1 MNFKSLILI
10 LFLLILV
17 LLLLQNS
24 ATIPIIILGSA
35 PINIPLS
42 IILFSAF
49 LGGILSTLIIKFL
62 INLST
67 PKTNNYSKRNYNIPN
82 EPPPSTDSQY
92 SRKIEEKYHPNYQP
106 RYQDEPIYPPEP
118 EIEPNKSPKVDL
130 NPFEYNQPLG
140 EFYENNEPI
149 QKPAKNFTQED
160 NLSKKEDDFDDFIE
174 EKVEQE
180 KTIDIPPEKLID
192 QEEKTIDIP
201 PEKEIIELEES
212 EQEIKPKT
220 RQAAPYSYQPRER
233 TEIIPKSAK
242 IPPRQQPNPRPSQ
255 GGIYDA
261 TYRVI
266 TPAYDVDEDLDNFDN
281 EDEDWDF

>member
-24 ATIPIIILGSA
+24 QAISIIIMGSA

-42 IILFSAF
+42 IIIFTAF
-49 LGGILSTLIIKFL
+49 IGGIFSTLIIKFF
-62 INLST
+62 INLSV
-67 PKTNNYSKRNYNIPN
+67 PKTNNYSGKNYNIPN
-82 EPPPSTDSQY
+82 QPPPPRDSEY

-106 RYQDEPIYPPEP
+106 KYQDEPIYPAES
-118 EIEPNKSPKVDL
+118 EIDSNKSTKVDL
-130 NPFEYNQPLG
+130 EPLEYNQPLIDF
-140 EFYENNEPI
+140 EENNQPI
-149 QKPAKNFTQED
+149 QQVKELKNIPTRETILRKKDDDLVEEKPE
-160 NLSKKEDDFDDFIE
+160 E
-174 EKVEQE
+174 EKV
-180 KTIDIPPEKLID
+180 ID
-192 QEEKTIDIP
+192 QGEKIINVS
-201 PEKEIIELEES
+201 PEKESPELEEL
-212 EQEIKPKT
+212 EEEIKPKT

-233 TEIIPKSAK
+233 TEIVPKSAK
-242 IPPRQQPNPRPSQ
+242 IPPRQPSPPPVS

-266 TPAYDVDEDLDNFDN
+266 TPAYDVDEDLDNFD